1 MRILYAR
8 SLVPLMSSIGSA
20 WKCDVDS
27 KLVVRNM
34 KPSFF
39 SNNLLLGLT
48 LLLFVGSLSSFF
60 PISYYSVSHYFS
72 LWALSF
78 VCVRVVSSCAC
89 SHAVNSS

>member
-60 PISYYSVSHYFS
+60 SNK
-72 LWALSF
+72 LLLSF
-78 VCVRVVSSCAC
+78 TLLLFVGSLFRLCPSCFELCV
-89 SHAVNSS
+89 